1 MLAWRGTPIAA
12 VGAMTSDKP
21 KNGNSYKPPVDLE
34 PMASARA
41 AGLRYVSDDSPGIA
55 RRRIGKAFR
64 YLHAD
69 GSTVRDRATLGRIRA
84 LAIPP
89 AWTDVW
95 ICERDDGHVQ
105 ATGRDA
111 RGRKQ
116 YRYHRRWREVRDD
129 TKYGRMVAFA
139 KALPRI
145 RRRVRRD
152 LALPGLPREKV
163 LATIVR
169 LLERTRIRV
178 GNEEYAR
185 ENDSFG
191 LTTLR
196 ERQVKVRGAKL
207 NFRFRGKSG
216 VQHDIELTDPRLA
229 TIVRRMQDLPGQEL
243 FQYVD
248 ENGETRGIE
257 SADVNAYLKDIA
269 EDDFTSKDF
278 RTWAGTVLAAR
289 ALQALAP
296 FESVAEGKRNV
307 VQAIEAVAKK
317 LGNTKAVCRKCY
329 VHPAIL
335 DTYLEGRLA
344 HYLERRRE
352 EAAVIA
358 LLQARLRREASEAR
372 RSGAGGRSLAPVLA
386 RSLAAAARRL
396 HRGERS
402 SSQPASRGTP

>member
-1 MLAWRGTPIAA
+1 MTP
-12 VGAMTSDKP
+12 DKP
-21 KNGNSYKPPVDLE
+21 KNGNSYKLPGDLAPV
-34 PMASARA
+34 ASARA

-69 GSTVRDRATLGRIRA
+69 GSTVRDGAILGRIRA

-95 ICERDDGHVQ
+95 ICERDDGHLQ

-196 ERQVKVRGAKL
+196 ERQVKVRGGKL

-216 VQHDIELTDPRLA
+216 VQHDIELTDPGLA
-229 TIVRRMQDLPGQEL
+229 AIVRRMQDLPGQEL
-243 FQYVD
+243 FQYID

-257 SADVNAYLKDIA
+257 SADVNAYLKEIA
-269 EDDFTSKDF
+269 KDDFTSKDF

-358 LLQARLRREASEAR
+358 LLQARLRREAGEAR

-396 HRGERS
+396 HKSERNP
-402 SSQPASRGTP
+402 SQSASRGAA